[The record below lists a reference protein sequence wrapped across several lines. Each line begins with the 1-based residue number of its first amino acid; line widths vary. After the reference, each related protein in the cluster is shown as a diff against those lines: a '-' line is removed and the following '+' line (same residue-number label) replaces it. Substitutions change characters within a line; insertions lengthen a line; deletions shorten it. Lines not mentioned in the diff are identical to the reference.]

1 MQYNPRH
8 DVMKPHLTRNFF
20 KVCLATLAVGLMAF
34 AGLNTQAAVIVGLSY
49 PSSGGGE
56 NDIFTM
62 DSSAPGLI
70 QQSHPLSGLQA
81 NETLRG
87 IDFFNG
93 TIFGLGSGGNLY
105 TVNHN
110 TGAATFVGNFGL
122 VLNGA
127 VFGVDNSPNGFNVVS
142 ELRQNLVVNRAT
154 GVATVL
160 PTLTPTAAYV
170 SSLAYSQ
177 GTMFAIDSVANVLGT
192 LNTGTG
198 LFSTIGPLGID
209 VARNNGFDIDGQGI
223 AWLAS
228 GATSSDPQ
236 ANLYTVNLATGM
248 VTLVGQVGQPGDNT
262 LVRGLTVIPEPGTA
276 SLVLVGLAALAI
288 RRRR

>member
-1 MQYNPRH
+1 MRTLNPFVHFFADFATCATIVRTLGTNFPE
-8 DVMKPHLTRNFF
+8 VARCLT
-20 KVCLATLAVGLMAF
+20 
-34 AGLNTQAAVIVGLSY
+34 
-49 PSSGGGE
+49 
-56 NDIFTM
+56 
-62 DSSAPGLI
+62 
-70 QQSHPLSGLQA
+70 
-81 NETLRG
+81 
-87 IDFFNG
+87 
-93 TIFGLGSGGNLY
+93 
-105 TVNHN
+105 
-110 TGAATFVGNFGL
+110 
-122 VLNGA
+122 LNGA
-127 VFGVDNSPNGFNVVS
+127 VFGVDNSPAGFNVVS
-142 ELRQNLVVNRAT
+142 ELRQNLLVNRAN
-154 GVATVL
+154 GAATAL
-160 PTLTPTAAYV
+160 PNLTPSSTFV
-170 SSLAYSQ
+170 SALAYSQ
-177 GTMFAIDSVANVLGT
+177 GTMFAIDSVANTLGT

-248 VTLVGQVGQPGDNT
+248 VTLVGQFGQPGDNM